1 MADPR
6 NNTRIKTT
14 SAGPSSSS
22 VAKKNA
28 TAGASATAA
37 GKTGAAGTT
46 AGKAA
51 TAAKKTA
58 TAKTS
63 AATKASPAAKKNA
76 TAKISA
82 AKKAAATKATGQITG
97 KADSSRTAA
106 DSRKQPSAMKKR
118 RKNDSKKTSKKQ
130 FLIGWRTVTI
140 ISSAAIA
147 LLLVPFLLRKSG
159 ETGAVVPQGITG
171 KFALDISHHN
181 GDRIRWD
188 SLFVMTD
195 LKGRTTRSR
204 SAAAD
209 ITRISYVFIKATEGE
224 RMTDKN
230 FAANWKHARESQVKR
245 GAYHFFRS
253 SKSPAAQAENF
264 IRTVGTLDYRDLP
277 PVLDIETMHKG
288 CDKKTLSGRA
298 LEWLRIVERH
308 YGVKPIVYTSDSYA
322 RDILSKE
329 ITSNYPLWI
338 AHYGVPSPITE
349 DWTMWQF
356 TDEAVIAGVRGK
368 ADLSICRNSP

>member
-28 TAGASATAA
+28 TAGASASAA

-51 TAAKKTA
+51 TAAKKNA

-63 AATKASPAAKKNA
+63 AT
-76 TAKISA
+76 
-82 AKKAAATKATGQITG
+82 KKAAATKATGQITG

-106 DSRKQPSAMKKR
+106 DSRKQPSAVKKR

-224 RMTDKN
+224 HMTDKN
-230 FAANWKHARESQVKR
+230 FAANWKHAWESQVKR

-253 SKSPAAQAENF
+253 SKSPSAQAENF

-288 CDKKTLSGRA
+288 CDKKTLSERA

-368 ADLSICRNSP
+368 ADLSICRNFP